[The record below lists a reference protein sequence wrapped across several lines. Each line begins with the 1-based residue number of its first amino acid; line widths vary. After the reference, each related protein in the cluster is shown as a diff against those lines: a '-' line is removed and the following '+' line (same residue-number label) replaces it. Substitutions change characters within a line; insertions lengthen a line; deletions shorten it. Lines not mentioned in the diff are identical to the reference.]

1 MVTEK
6 KEELRITDKEE
17 QLKIIGMHCAT
28 CVMSVSK
35 SLKSV
40 SGVKDAEVNLATG
53 SAKVI
58 LSGNVRLKELVKA
71 VRKAGYDVAT
81 EKFTIKLNV
90 NPEEMPK
97 IERKFENVKGV
108 VDVKS
113 NPGLGIVSVEYN
125 PESTTPEEILKEAG
139 VKGEIINEQ
148 RSERSILYKDF
159 YDLLKRLV
167 IGITFTPLTYLF
179 PFFLGIL
186 LSIPIQFYSGLR
198 FHKGAYRAL
207 KNRTTNMDVLVS
219 LASNILWFSG
229 IFLHSTFYADAS
241 LLITFILVGKT
252 LEAYI
257 KAKMSSEIR
266 IEPYKAT
273 LKDGRVVNSNELKVG
288 DIVIVRTGERIP
300 ADGIIESGEG
310 EVNEAIITGEQ
321 KPVLKRKGDNVLAG
335 GILVNGYLEIYVTRN
350 WDRSYIIQVIES
362 VRGAYNARV
371 SIQNLVDK
379 VSSVF
384 VPIVIT
390 LSALTFLVWKFV
402 LGYNLYSSL
411 FFSVAVLAA
420 ACPCAL
426 GLASPMAMLVSVR
439 RALKRGIIIRDGSI
453 LEEIRN
459 VNVAVLDKTGTVTE
473 GEYVIVSKKEFINGA
488 LDLAAIAESRSIHPI
503 AKAFHKMNM
512 KDGKVEQFEE
522 FPGRGIYARINGND
536 VIVGSKDF
544 VKSNCD
550 WNVEDEGDILVC
562 INGRAGGIVN
572 IRDKLRDDAKR
583 VINYMKER
591 GIMVIIATGDSSNYA
606 DEIGKELGIEVRKGL
621 TPDNKA
627 ELVKEL
633 RENGNKVMFIGDG
646 INDAIAMREADV
658 GIAISSGTDLAK
670 SAGKVVINSLDDVI
684 GLFEQAKLGV
694 RKIKENLAWAFGY
707 NTVIIPIAA
716 GLFYPTIYL
725 PPEYAAL
732 AMGFSSVIVSLWSLV
747 PI

>member
-1 MVTEK
+1 MATEK
-6 KEELRITDKEE
+6 KEELRITDNEE
-17 QLKIIGMHCAT
+17 QLRIVGMHCAT
-28 CVMSVSK
+28 CVTTVSK

-125 PESTTPEEILKEAG
+125 PETTTPEEILKEAG
-139 VKGEIINEQ
+139 VKGEIVNEQ
-148 RSERSILYKDF
+148 RSEKSILYKDF
-159 YDLLKRLV
+159 HDLLRRLAV
-167 IGITFTPLTYLF
+167 GIIFTPLTYLL
-179 PFFLGIL
+179 PFFFGIL
-186 LSIPIQFYSGLR
+186 VSIAVQFYSGLR

-207 KNRTTNMDVLVS
+207 KNKTTNMDVLVS
-219 LASNILWFSG
+219 LASNILWLSS
-229 IFLHSTFYADAS
+229 IFLHNTFYADAS

-257 KAKMSSEIR
+257 KAKMSAEIR

-288 DIVIVRTGERIP
+288 DVVIVRAGERIP
-300 ADGIIESGEG
+300 ADGIIENGEG
-310 EVNEAIITGEQ
+310 EVNEAILTGEQ
-321 KPVLKRKGDNVLAG
+321 KPVLKKKGDNVLAG
-335 GILVNGYLEIYVTRN
+335 GILVNGYLEVYVTRN
-350 WDRSYIIQVIES
+350 WDRSYIVQVTES
-362 VRGAYNARV
+362 VRGAYNTRV

-379 VSSVF
+379 VSSIF
-384 VPIVIT
+384 VPIVISI
-390 LSALTFLVWKFV
+390 SALTFLVWKFV
-402 LGYNLYSSL
+402 LDYNLYSSL
-411 FFSVAVLAA
+411 LFSVAVLAA

-453 LEEIRN
+453 FEEMRN
-459 VNVAVLDKTGTVTE
+459 INVAILDKTGTVTE
-473 GEYVIVSKKEFINGA
+473 GEYVIVSKKEFIEGA
-488 LDLAAIAESRSIHPI
+488 LNLAAIAESRSIHPI
-503 AKAFHKMNM
+503 AKAFHKMNVRA
-512 KDGKVEQFEE
+512 GEIEQFEE
-522 FPGRGIYARINGND
+522 FPGRGIYARVNGND

-544 VKSNCD
+544 VRDNCN
-550 WNVEDEGDILVC
+550 WNVEDEGDIFIC
-562 INGRAGGIVN
+562 INGNAGGIVN
-572 IRDKLRDDAKR
+572 IRDKLRDDAKK
-583 VINYMKER
+583 VISYLKGR
-591 GIMVIIATGDSSNYA
+591 GIRIIIATGDSSNYA
-606 DEIGKELGIEVRKGL
+606 DEIGKELGVEVRKEL
-621 TPDNKA
+621 TPDDKA

-646 INDAIAMREADV
+646 INDSIAMREADI

-670 SAGKVVINSLDDVI
+670 SAGKVVVNSLDDII
-684 GLFEQAKLGV
+684 GLFEQTELAV

-707 NTVIIPIAA
+707 NTAIIPIAA
-716 GLFYPTIYL
+716 GVFYPFITL